1 MRNLIIISIVF
12 ILSGCGTAR
21 TLVLEPV
28 TTNNKYTNVTLIADN
43 PNVEVP
49 ADVTDKIESVIKKGL
64 YEKGPFS
71 IGNDLE
77 IHYTFISHDPGNQF
91 ARWFWGGIGN
101 AGEGSVAVTVRY
113 IDKSNKEIAKT
124 QVEGRIGSGFFGGSI
139 SEAITKAGEDIVEF
153 TINQFAAGE

>member
-1 MRNLIIISIVF
+1 MRNILLIGA
-12 ILSGCGTAR
+12 ILILYGCGTAR

-28 TTNNKYTNVTLIADN
+28 KTSDKYTHIQLIADN

-49 ADVTDKIESVIKKGL
+49 DDVIEKIESVIKKGL

-71 IGNDLE
+71 EGTDLK
-77 IHYTFISHDPGNQF
+77 IHYTFIAHDKGNQF

-101 AGEGSVAVTVRY
+101 AGEGSMTVNVKY
-113 IDKSNKEIAKT
+113 VNSKGEELAKT

-139 SEAITKAGEDIVEF
+139 DEAITKAGEDIIEF
-153 TINQFAAGE
+153 TINNFAP

>member
-1 MRNLIIISIVF
+1 MRKLMMISI
-12 ILSGCGTAR
+12 ILLLAGCGTAS

-28 TTNNKYTNVTLIADN
+28 ATNNKYTNVTLIADN

-71 IGNDLE
+71 NGNDLR

-101 AGEGSVAVTVRY
+101 AGEGSVAVMVRY
-113 IDKSNKEIAKT
+113 LDHNDNEIAKT

-139 SEAITKAGEDIVEF
+139 NEAITRAGEDIVEF
-153 TINQFAAGE
+153 TINQFAPGT